1 MALCMCG
8 CYGMQ
13 HEDSGQAAAHPPPQ
27 ATAVPPP
34 PPPPPTPAPG
44 PNPAGSTS
52 TFSSVGEGGSGTP
65 PPKRR
70 APEKATNAEKDS
82 DAPLEYYFV
91 LAENTEEVDEG
102 TYSMPT
108 STKMKRLH
116 SLGYIEH
123 VTVPRRSTP
132 SDITDIIVNN
142 FSTIPAIQSSGVDLK
157 LWRLLCIHS
166 VEKGVAA
173 RLVPSMRNK
182 PVSIWDLEAAAATHR
197 QAKSFRKC
205 LYIALPKNSINLP
218 LSSPAE
224 DAATREDDQ
233 PAWERMEEDEEDLP
247 QSPFNST
254 PKKEPSPKNPSADK
268 AKTSELDDVP
278 QVGPI
283 DDALRLHVNMT
294 RPSSNRHW
302 WPIHP
307 IEPYAT
313 AQKIV
318 STIQRQLHRI
328 QNQSAG
334 ALNTEGILNLV
345 EFDMIPEIAFI
356 LGFPEEFVAQTAPP
370 KKFCIGPNGLEPII
384 HVLCHLRRFLF
395 GAQLRSFDCS
405 GSIYSALFSFR
416 IGVER
421 DEYDPSQFVLMRK
434 IMRVNSAMFPEAE
447 ESERFTVLGLSV
459 WSDKPERFAAR
470 LAVDFE
476 LDGEGRISNNNCLR
490 LGRHGLDG
498 FMYLVDDILDVLPI
512 DHDSYVELFELVRG
526 LCEQLGNR
534 MSNYVKS
541 YGKRKKTEAPPGSEN
556 GSAGSG
562 GSEAKD
568 ERKAYGTR
576 SASRTQQ
583 SDSES
588 VYEFDPTPEEF
599 RRPSPPPQPRPRPRP
614 KPSHRG
620 TAGYSSSD
628 TNSSGGTSSDRL
640 QKLANISSSFRLLRT
655 AVEQF
660 PHPDAARKK
669 DWTTFKDIRDA
680 HKCWRKVSLIFHPD
694 CNRNVNNP
702 AWRETCEAVT
712 KILNNAFS

>member
-1 MALCMCG
+1 
-8 CYGMQ
+8 
-13 HEDSGQAAAHPPPQ
+13 
-27 ATAVPPP
+27 
-34 PPPPPTPAPG
+34 
-44 PNPAGSTS
+44 
-52 TFSSVGEGGSGTP
+52 
-65 PPKRR
+65 
-70 APEKATNAEKDS
+70 
-82 DAPLEYYFV
+82 
-91 LAENTEEVDEG
+91 
-102 TYSMPT
+102 
-108 STKMKRLH
+108 
-116 SLGYIEH
+116 
-123 VTVPRRSTP
+123 
-132 SDITDIIVNN
+132 
-142 FSTIPAIQSSGVDLK
+142 
-157 LWRLLCIHS
+157 
-166 VEKGVAA
+166 
-173 RLVPSMRNK
+173 MRNK

-205 LYIALPKNSINLP
+205 VYIALPKNSINLP

-247 QSPFNST
+247 QSSFNST
-254 PKKEPSPKNPSADK
+254 LKKEPSPKNPSACK

-278 QVGPI
+278 QAGPI

-395 GAQLRSFDCS
+395 LGPNFDLSTALVVCWVEEVDKYGAA
-405 GSIYSALFSFR
+405 IYSALFSFR

-459 WSDKPERFAAR
+459 WSDKPESFAAR

-512 DHDSYVELFELVRG
+512 NHDSYIHCHE
-526 LCEQLGNR
+526 
-534 MSNYVKS
+534 Y
-541 YGKRKKTEAPPGSEN
+541 EA
-556 GSAGSG
+556 
-562 GSEAKD
+562 
-568 ERKAYGTR
+568 
-576 SASRTQQ
+576 
-583 SDSES
+583 DS
-588 VYEFDPTPEEF
+588 
-599 RRPSPPPQPRPRPRP
+599 
-614 KPSHRG
+614 
-620 TAGYSSSD
+620 
-628 TNSSGGTSSDRL
+628 L
-640 QKLANISSSFRLLRT
+640 
-655 AVEQF
+655 
-660 PHPDAARKK
+660 
-669 DWTTFKDIRDA
+669 
-680 HKCWRKVSLIFHPD
+680 
-694 CNRNVNNP
+694 
-702 AWRETCEAVT
+702 
-712 KILNNAFS
+712 